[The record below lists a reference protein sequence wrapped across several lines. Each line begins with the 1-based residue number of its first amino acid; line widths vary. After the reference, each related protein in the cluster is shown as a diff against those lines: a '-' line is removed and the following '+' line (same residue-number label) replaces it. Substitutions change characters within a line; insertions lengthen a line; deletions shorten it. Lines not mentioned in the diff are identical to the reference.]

1 MSEHFDQSYGIF
13 SGPAEHMADLRF
25 SPEMSRWI
33 SEESWHPDQSG
44 SFEED
49 GSWRLRVPFSHAR
62 ELIMDILRY
71 GADVEVIGPEPLR
84 DTVSQIIDAMA
95 AHYRPG

>member
-13 SGPAEHMADLRF
+13 SGPARDLADLRF

-33 SEESWHPDQSG
+33 SEESWHPDQRG
-44 SFEED
+44 QFEKN
-49 GSWRLRVPFSHAR
+49 GSWRLQVPFSHAR

-71 GADVEVIGPEPLR
+71 GRDVEVVGPESLR
-84 DTVSQIIDAMA
+84 SIVAEITEEMA
-95 AHYRPG
+95 QRYR